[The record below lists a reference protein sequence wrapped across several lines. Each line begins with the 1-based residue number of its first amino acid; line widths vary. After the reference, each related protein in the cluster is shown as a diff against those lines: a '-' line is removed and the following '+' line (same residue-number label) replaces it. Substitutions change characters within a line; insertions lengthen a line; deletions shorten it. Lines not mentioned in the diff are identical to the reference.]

1 MEAWQDPEFRRLSS
15 SFEGYCTMLGLGSV
29 GPYMQAKQAHTLGD
43 WSSVPLDPE
52 GKKLQED
59 MTRKFQVCILQN
71 RILLLP

>member
-1 MEAWQDPEFRRLSS
+1 
-15 SFEGYCTMLGLGSV
+15 MLGLGSV

-71 RILLLP
+71 RVLLLP